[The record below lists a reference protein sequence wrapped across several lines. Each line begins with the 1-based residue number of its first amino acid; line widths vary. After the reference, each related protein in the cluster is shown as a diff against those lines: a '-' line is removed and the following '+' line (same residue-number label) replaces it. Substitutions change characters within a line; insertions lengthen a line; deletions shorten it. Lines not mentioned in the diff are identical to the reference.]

1 MLLCIYVN
9 FSTAFLDKSTLMLKG
24 LLENFRKTEYLDHSP
39 QDGVNRNPWT
49 SCSAGSRYPNVI
61 LLEDSHIN
69 SGVLHNGFRHRQI
82 LSLETNYL
90 WPLYRNEQHG
100 DGAAKLLRLL

>member
-1 MLLCIYVN
+1 M
-9 FSTAFLDKSTLMLKG
+9 
-24 LLENFRKTEYLDHSP
+24 
-39 QDGVNRNPWT
+39 
-49 SCSAGSRYPNVI
+49 

-69 SGVLHNGFRHRQI
+69 SGVLHNGFSHRQI

-90 WPLYRNEQHG
+90 WPLYRNEQNG